1 MKQTNYRGEWVRSSS
16 TPKRSERLKAHEEF
30 EASDLKKML
39 DNDWKI
45 TAVRKSNRPR
55 IHKEPIPKR
64 IKVQAG
70 FITIT
75 VEYADWVANGSVG
88 KIIERY

>member
-1 MKQTNYRGEWVRSSS
+1 MKQSNHGEWVRSSS
-16 TPKRSERLKAHEEF
+16 TPSRAERLKAHEEF

-45 TAVRKSNRPR
+45 TAVRKSRRPR
-55 IHKEPIPKR
+55 IHKEPTPKR

-88 KIIERY
+88 RIIERY